1 MSKRRALLLT
11 IVMAVAVLVT
21 AACGGGGAGSSAA
34 GGAPTVRYGVY
45 EPGLDSGFLLMA
57 QEKQLWRKHGVNVEI
72 SRFKSAAQAFP
83 ALLSGQ
89 VDVIQA
95 NPSEALLAAEKG
107 AKLGIIGST
116 MPGLD
121 YVLYAKPKF
130 GSVKDLAGATLGIA
144 TPNSLPTVTA
154 KAILMASGVDPGSV
168 KLVNSGGSPDRYHAV
183 VGGVVD
189 AASSP
194 LDYVSQAKTDGVK
207 VLAKAK
213 DTVPRYPRYVLVAR
227 KDFLAEHPDGA
238 VGLIAGLVEGIRYG
252 LDHEQ
257 EAEAL
262 AAKTVGGLSAND
274 PRVTSL
280 YREFK
285 DGGYLASNGEI
296 PVDGIKYVADL
307 QFRLGLADK
316 VIDPTPLI
324 DDSFRHRAIAQV
336 GQVASTYYGATHG
349 G

>member
-11 IVMAVAVLVT
+11 AVMAIAALVT
-21 AACGGGGAGSSAA
+21 ACGGGGAGSSTA
-34 GGAPTVRYGVY
+34 GGTPTVRYGVY

-57 QEKQLWRKHGVNVEI
+57 KEKNLWAKHGVNVEV
-72 SRFKSAAQAFP
+72 SEFKSAAQAFP

-95 NPSEALLAAEKG
+95 NPSEAMIAAEKG
-107 AKLGIIGST
+107 AKLSIIGST
-116 MPGLD
+116 MPGLN

-130 GSVKDLAGATLGIA
+130 TSVRDLAGATLGIA
-144 TPNSLPTVTA
+144 TPNSLPTVAA
-154 KAILMASGVDPGSV
+154 KAILMASGVDPSSV

-194 LDYVSQAKTDGVK
+194 LDYVSQAKADGVK
-207 VLAKAK
+207 VLAKAR
-213 DTVPRYPRYVLVAR
+213 DVVPKYPRYVLVAR
-227 KDFLAEHPDGA
+227 KDLLASDPNGA

-274 PRVTSL
+274 PQVTSV

-285 DGGYLASNGEI
+285 DGGYLAANGEI

-307 QFRLGLADK
+307 QARLGLVGK
-316 VIDPTPLI
+316 VVDPTPLI
-324 DDSFRHRAIAQV
+324 DDSFRQRAIAQI
-336 GQVASTYYGATHG
+336 GQVPSTYYGAPHG

>member
-1 MSKRRALLLT
+1 MSKRRALLLPV
-11 IVMAVAVLVT
+11 VMAIAVLVT
-21 AACGGGGAGSSAA
+21 AACGGRGGESSAA
-34 GGAPTVRYGVY
+34 GGAATVRYGVY

-57 QEKQLWRKHGVNVEI
+57 QEKKLWTKHGVNVEV
-72 SRFKSAAQAFP
+72 SQFKSAAQAFP

-95 NPSEALLAAEKG
+95 NPSEAMIAAEKG
-107 AKLGIIGST
+107 AKLSIIGST
-116 MPGLD
+116 MPGLN
-121 YVLYAKPKF
+121 YVLYAKPQF
-130 GSVKDLAGATLGIA
+130 GSVRDLTGATLGIA
-144 TPNSLPTVTA
+144 TPNSLPTVAA
-154 KAILMASGVDPGSV
+154 KAILMASGVDPSSV

-207 VLAKAK
+207 VLAKAR
-213 DTVPRYPRYVLVAR
+213 DAVPKYPRYVLVAR
-227 KDFLAEHPDGA
+227 KDFLAAHPDAA

-262 AAKTVGGLSAND
+262 AAKTVGGLSADD
-274 PRVTSL
+274 PQVTSV

-285 DGGYLASNGEI
+285 DGGYLAANGEI

-307 QFRLGLADK
+307 QFRLGLVGK
-316 VIDPTPLI
+316 VIDPTPLV
-324 DDSFRHRAIAQV
+324 DDSFRQRVIARI
-336 GQVASTYYGATHG
+336 GQVPSTYYGAPHG
-349 G
+349 S